1 MSDLKVKIYS
11 DGANVKDMIAADNA
25 NTVDGF
31 TTNPT
36 LMAKAG
42 ISNYIEFAKEVLFLI
57 KEKSIS
63 FEVFSD
69 DIDEMYTQAKILK
82 IWEKMFLL
90 KYLFQIHRKNTHTI

>member
-1 MSDLKVKIYS
+1 MSDLKIKIYS
-11 DGANVKDMIAADNA
+11 DGANVEDMVAADSA

-36 LMAKAG
+36 FMAKAG
-42 ISNYIEFAKEVLFLI
+42 ISNYIEFAKEVLSSI

-82 IWEKMFLL
+82 DLGENVFVKIPVSNS
-90 KYLFQIHRKNTHTI
+90 H